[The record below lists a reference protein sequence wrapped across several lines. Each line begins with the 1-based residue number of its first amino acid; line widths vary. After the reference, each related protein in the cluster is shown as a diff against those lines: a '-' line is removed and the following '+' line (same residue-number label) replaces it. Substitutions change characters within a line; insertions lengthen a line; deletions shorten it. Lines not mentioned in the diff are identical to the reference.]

1 MNRLQDLMEKLAPLP
16 RAQRLAI
23 YGLVCVL
30 IMALFYTLVWSSGSE
45 ELAGLET
52 KITEQ
57 TTKRDEV
64 KRRAANRAES
74 ERELEELTEALKN
87 ALRELPNDREIPEL
101 LKRISTAG
109 KKAGLEMRKFQPL
122 PEVAMS
128 YYAEVPVSLEI
139 TGSYHEV
146 AVFFDALSKL
156 GRIVSVQDIKLDKP
170 EERSG
175 KVFLNVSGK
184 AVTYRF
190 LTEEEIA
197 KKKADDEARK
207 KKGGKK

>member
-16 RAQRLAI
+16 RSQRLAI

-30 IMALFYTLVWSSGSE
+30 IMALFYTVVWSSGSE

-57 TTKRDEV
+57 TAKRDEV

-74 ERELEELTEALKN
+74 ERELEELTEALKK

-170 EERSG
+170 EERAG
-175 KVFLNVSGK
+175 KVFLNVTGK

>member
-16 RAQRLAI
+16 RAQRMAI

-57 TTKRDEV
+57 TAKRDEV

-74 ERELEELTEALKN
+74 ERELEELTEALKK

-170 EERSG
+170 EERAG
-175 KVFLNVSGK
+175 KVFLNVAGK

>member
-16 RAQRLAI
+16 RPQRLAI

-30 IMALFYTLVWSSGSE
+30 ILALFYTLVWSSGSE

-57 TTKRDEV
+57 TAKRDEV

-156 GRIVSVQDIKLDKP
+156 GRIVSVQDIKLEKP
-170 EERSG
+170 EERAG
-175 KVFLNVSGK
+175 KVFLNVTGK

>member
-1 MNRLQDLMEKLAPLP
+1 
-16 RAQRLAI
+16 
-23 YGLVCVL
+23 
-30 IMALFYTLVWSSGSE
+30 
-45 ELAGLET
+45 
-52 KITEQ
+52 
-57 TTKRDEV
+57 
-64 KRRAANRAES
+64 
-74 ERELEELTEALKN
+74 
-87 ALRELPNDREIPEL
+87 
-101 LKRISTAG
+101 
-109 KKAGLEMRKFQPL
+109 MRKFQPL

-156 GRIVSVQDIKLDKP
+156 GRIVSVQDIKLEDP
-170 EERSG
+170 EERAG

>member
-16 RAQRLAI
+16 RAQRMGI

-57 TTKRDEV
+57 TAKRDEV

-156 GRIVSVQDIKLDKP
+156 GRIVSVQDIKLEDP
-170 EERSG
+170 EERAG

>member
-146 AVFFDALSKL
+146 AAFFDALSKL

-170 EERSG
+170 EERAG